1 MRKILS
7 IIIFIILA
15 GAGLFIYWKCFY
27 VFGDGVKS
35 GYLNYIVRK
44 GDVFKTWEGKLI
56 QEGIRSKSVGSIQS
70 YEFEFSVTS
79 DSIANIMQMNSG
91 KLFDLHYK
99 EYHGVVAWRGYTRY
113 IVDQVVRMR
122 EPAVGQ

>member
-1 MRKILS
+1 MKKFLFTFG
-7 IIIFIILA
+7 FIIVAVA
-15 GAGLFIYWKCFY
+15 GIYGFWKYFY
-27 VFGDGVKS
+27 VFGDGVKT

-44 GDVFKTWEGKLI
+44 GDVFKTWEGKMI

-70 YEFEFSVTS
+70 YEFEFSVGS
-79 DSIANIMQMNSG
+79 DSIANILQMNSG

-113 IVDQVVRMR
+113 IVDQVIRMR
-122 EPAVGQ
+122 DAPR

>member
-1 MRKILS
+1 MKKFLFIL
-7 IIIFIILA
+7 IFLILA
-15 GAGLFIYWKCFY
+15 VAGVFIYWRYFY

-56 QEGIRSKSVGSIQS
+56 QEGIRSKTVGSIQS
-70 YEFEFSVTS
+70 YEFEFSVEN
-79 DSIANIMQMNSG
+79 DSIANVLQMNSG

-99 EYHGVVAWRGYTRY
+99 EYHGVVAWRGYSRY
-113 IVDQVVRMR
+113 IVDNVVNMR
-122 EPAVGQ
+122 EPLK

>member
-1 MRKILS
+1 MKKFLY
-7 IIIFIILA
+7 ILA
-15 GAGLFIYWKCFY
+15 FVIIAGVGGYLYYKYFF
-27 VFGDGVKS
+27 VFGDGVKT

-56 QEGIRSKSVGSIQS
+56 QEGIRSRTAGAIQS
-70 YEFEFSVTS
+70 YEFEFSVVN

-99 EYHGVVAWRGYTRY
+99 EYHGTIPWRGYSRY
-113 IVDQVVRMR
+113 IVDNVVRMR
-122 EPAVGQ
+122 EPVK

>member
-1 MRKILS
+1 MKK
-7 IIIFIILA
+7 FISVV
-15 GAGLFIYWKCFY
+15 LFVVIASVGGYLYYKYFF

-44 GDVFKTWEGKLI
+44 GDVFKTWEGKMI

-70 YEFEFSVTS
+70 YEFEFSVVN
-79 DSIANIMQMNSG
+79 DSIANILQMNSG

-99 EYHGVVAWRGYTRY
+99 EYHGTIPWRGYSRY
-113 IVDQVVRMR
+113 IVDNVVRMR
-122 EPAVGQ
+122 EAVK